1 MTDRLY
7 STAAWKRLR
16 AAHLARF
23 PFCRACETAGKM
35 TVANTV
41 DHVIPVSK
49 GGPALPGHDGL
60 SSYCAA
66 CHSHKT
72 ARGIEAGAAR
82 TSKPRKGCDA
92 MGNPI
97 DPAHPWNA
105 EKSLRAEPPTPPT
118 YGNLELVTS
127 WA

>member
-1 MTDRLY
+1 MSGNLY

-23 PFCRACETAGKM
+23 PFCRDCDAAGRL
-35 TVANTV
+35 VIANTV
-41 DHVIPVSK
+41 DHIIPVSA
-49 GGPALPGHDGL
+49 GGPALPSHDGL
-60 SSYCAA
+60 TSYCAA
-66 CHSHKT
+66 CHNHKT
-72 ARGIEAGAAR
+72 ARGVEAGAVR

-105 EKSLRAEPPTPPT
+105 EPPSVPSQSSTPITRASV
-118 YGNLELVTS
+118 G
-127 WA
+127 

>member
-1 MTDRLY
+1 MSGNLY

-16 AAHLARF
+16 AAHLSRF
-23 PFCRACETAGKM
+23 PFCRDCDAAGRL
-35 TVANTV
+35 VIANTV
-41 DHVIPVSK
+41 DHIIPVSA

-60 SSYCAA
+60 NSYCAT
-66 CHSHKT
+66 CHNHKT
-72 ARGIEAGAAR
+72 ARGIEAGAVR

-97 DPAHPWNA
+97 DSAHPWHA
-105 EKSLRAEPPTPPT
+105 EKSLGADARTPTT
-118 YGNLELVTS
+118 DTNLELVT

>member
-16 AAHLARF
+16 KAHLARY
-23 PFCRACETAGKM
+23 PMCRGCEAMGRLTF
-35 TVANTV
+35 ANTV
-41 DHVIPVSK
+41 DHVVPVSA

-60 SSYCAA
+60 HSYCGP
-66 CHSHKT
+66 CHSAKT
-72 ARGIEAGAAR
+72 ARGVEAGAVR

-97 DPAHPWNA
+97 DLTHPWNA
-105 EKSLRAEPPTPPT
+105 GKSLRAEALDTAHHR
-118 YGNLELVTS
+118 NLELVT
-127 WA
+127 WG